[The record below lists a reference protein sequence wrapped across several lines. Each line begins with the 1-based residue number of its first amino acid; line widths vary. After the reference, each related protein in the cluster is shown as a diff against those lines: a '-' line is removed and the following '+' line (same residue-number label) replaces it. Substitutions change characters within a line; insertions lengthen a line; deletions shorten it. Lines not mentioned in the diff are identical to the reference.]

1 MKEYKKSK
9 GMPQNL
15 TSFRDMDPEKQR
27 SIASKGGKASV
38 EARRRAKTLKE
49 AAKALGEE
57 IIVNSNGD
65 QATRNYVIVMQ
76 QFNAAMQ
83 GNLKAAQFIAK
94 LLGEFSDTDQA
105 ANMVNQTIELHID

>member
-1 MKEYKKSK
+1 MRK
-9 GMPQNL
+9 GGA
-15 TSFRDMDPEKQR
+15 PENMIPMNKR
-27 SIASKGGKASV
+27 SPEEQKRICSMGGKASG
-38 EARRRAKTLKE
+38 ESKRRAKTLKE

-57 IIVNSNGD
+57 VIVNSNGD

-94 LLGEFSDTDQA
+94 LLGEFSDSDQA
-105 ANMVNQTIELHID
+105 AALVNQTIELVID